1 MYGNDILTHT
11 YRYLYAP
18 PQSTRED
25 LYVNLSIYCFLL
37 QGYFDDKELY
47 QILI

>member
-1 MYGNDILTHT
+1 MYGNDIFTHT
-11 YRYLYAP
+11 YRYFYAP
-18 PQSTRED
+18 PQSTWEV

-37 QGYFDDKELY
+37 QGYLDDKDLY